1 MLYLLLSRFAD
12 QFQGFNLFRYITFRS
27 GGAVVTALLISL
39 VFGTSVIAWL
49 RSMQGEGQP
58 IRTDGPQGHLVRKK
72 GTPTMGGFLILL
84 ALTISTL
91 VWGDLG
97 NAYVWI
103 VIGMTV
109 TFGLIG
115 FLDDYRKLTRR
126 SHHGVPG
133 RVKLLLEIL
142 MAVGAC
148 IALAFLMRPPIANTI
163 AIPFVKN
170 IVLNVGWFFLPFGIL
185 VITGASNAV
194 NLTDGLDGLAI
205 GPSMIATGCFAF
217 IAYAVGNANFANY
230 LQLHHVPGAD
240 ELTVFCGAMV
250 GRGLAKSG
258 RAGAGALAA
267 GGADIVAWD
276 DNPKARGALAAQLAV
291 RDLATA
297 DWRNIAAVV
306 LSPGIP
312 HSFPEPHPAVTR
324 ARDAGAAIIGDLEL
338 LGRAQPEARYIGIT
352 GTNGK
357 STTTALIGH
366 ILAAAGQ
373 RVEVGGNLGTPAL
386 SLAPLGRDGSYV
398 IEASSFQ
405 LELITTLAFDIALL
419 LNITP
424 DHLDRHGTMEGYVA
438 AKRHI
443 FARQNKAATAIVGVD
458 DAICRDLCDE
468 LRRIGPARVV
478 PISVLQPVSGG
489 VYVDQ
494 GWLVDAMGGQ
504 PVRVLDLGLA
514 ERLPGA
520 HNWQNAA
527 AAYAA
532 ARVSGVDTAAAT
544 AAICSFRGLV
554 EELREASSR

>member
-1 MLYLLLSRFAD
+1 MIVVD
-12 QFQGFNLFRYITFRS
+12 DFRGRP
-27 GGAVVTALLISL
+27 V
-39 VFGTSVIAWL
+39 
-49 RSMQGEGQP
+49 
-58 IRTDGPQGHLVRKK
+58 
-72 GTPTMGGFLILL
+72 
-84 ALTISTL
+84 
-91 VWGDLG
+91 
-97 NAYVWI
+97 
-103 VIGMTV
+103 
-109 TFGLIG
+109 
-115 FLDDYRKLTRR
+115 
-126 SHHGVPG
+126 GV
-133 RVKLLLEIL
+133 L
-142 MAVGAC
+142 
-148 IALAFLMRPPIANTI
+148 
-163 AIPFVKN
+163 
-170 IVLNVGWFFLPFGIL
+170 
-185 VITGASNAV
+185 
-194 NLTDGLDGLAI
+194 
-205 GPSMIATGCFAF
+205 
-217 IAYAVGNANFANY
+217 
-230 LQLHHVPGAD
+230 
-240 ELTVFCGAMV
+240 
-250 GRGLAKSG
+250 GLAKSG
-258 RAGAGALAA
+258 RAAAQALAA
-267 GGADIVAWD
+267 GGAEILAWD
-276 DNPKARGALAAQLAV
+276 DNPKAREALAAQLPI

-297 DWRNIAAVV
+297 DWRNIAALV

-458 DAICRDLCDE
+458 AAICRALCDE
-468 LRRIGPARVV
+468 LRCTGPARVV

-544 AAICSFRGLV
+544 AAICSFPGLAHRQELVGTIDGVRYINDSKATNADATEKALLCYPAIYWIAGGLAKAGGIEPLAPYFGRLRHTFLIGRATEEFAATLEGSVPFTRCGDLATAVAAASAQARHDGVPGAVVLLSPACASYDQFKNFEERGDIFRGLV

>member
-1 MLYLLLSRFAD
+1 MIVVD
-12 QFQGFNLFRYITFRS
+12 DFRGRP
-27 GGAVVTALLISL
+27 V
-39 VFGTSVIAWL
+39 
-49 RSMQGEGQP
+49 
-58 IRTDGPQGHLVRKK
+58 
-72 GTPTMGGFLILL
+72 
-84 ALTISTL
+84 
-91 VWGDLG
+91 
-97 NAYVWI
+97 
-103 VIGMTV
+103 
-109 TFGLIG
+109 
-115 FLDDYRKLTRR
+115 
-126 SHHGVPG
+126 GV
-133 RVKLLLEIL
+133 L
-142 MAVGAC
+142 
-148 IALAFLMRPPIANTI
+148 
-163 AIPFVKN
+163 
-170 IVLNVGWFFLPFGIL
+170 
-185 VITGASNAV
+185 
-194 NLTDGLDGLAI
+194 
-205 GPSMIATGCFAF
+205 
-217 IAYAVGNANFANY
+217 
-230 LQLHHVPGAD
+230 
-240 ELTVFCGAMV
+240 
-250 GRGLAKSG
+250 GLAKSG
-258 RAGAGALAA
+258 RAAAQALAA
-267 GGADIVAWD
+267 GGAEILAWD
-276 DNPKARGALAAQLAV
+276 DNPKAREALAAQLPI

-297 DWRNIAAVV
+297 DWRNIAALV

-312 HSFPEPHPAVTR
+312 HSFPEPHSAVTR

-468 LRRIGPARVV
+468 LRRTGPARVV

-494 GWLVDAMGGQ
+494 GWLIDTMSGQ

-544 AAICSFRGLV
+544 AAICSFPGLAHRQELVGTIDGVRYINDSKATNADATEKALLCYPAIYWIAGGLAKAGGIEPLAPHFGRLRHTFLIGRATEEFAATLEGSVPFTRCGDLATAVAAASAQARHDGVPGAVVLLSPACASYDQFKNFEERGDIFRSLV
-554 EELREASSR
+554 EGLREALSR

>member
-1 MLYLLLSRFAD
+1 MIVVD
-12 QFQGFNLFRYITFRS
+12 DFRGRP
-27 GGAVVTALLISL
+27 V
-39 VFGTSVIAWL
+39 
-49 RSMQGEGQP
+49 
-58 IRTDGPQGHLVRKK
+58 
-72 GTPTMGGFLILL
+72 
-84 ALTISTL
+84 
-91 VWGDLG
+91 
-97 NAYVWI
+97 
-103 VIGMTV
+103 
-109 TFGLIG
+109 
-115 FLDDYRKLTRR
+115 
-126 SHHGVPG
+126 GV
-133 RVKLLLEIL
+133 L
-142 MAVGAC
+142 
-148 IALAFLMRPPIANTI
+148 
-163 AIPFVKN
+163 
-170 IVLNVGWFFLPFGIL
+170 
-185 VITGASNAV
+185 
-194 NLTDGLDGLAI
+194 
-205 GPSMIATGCFAF
+205 
-217 IAYAVGNANFANY
+217 
-230 LQLHHVPGAD
+230 
-240 ELTVFCGAMV
+240 
-250 GRGLAKSG
+250 GLAKSG
-258 RAGAGALAA
+258 RAAAQALAA
-267 GGADIVAWD
+267 GGAEIQAWD
-276 DNPKARGALAAQLAV
+276 DNPKVREALAAELPI

-297 DWRNIAAVV
+297 DWRNIAALV

-443 FARQNKAATAIVGVD
+443 FVRQNKAATAIVGVD

-468 LRRIGPARVV
+468 LRRTGPARVV

-544 AAICSFRGLV
+544 AAICSFPGLAHRQELVGTIDGVRYINDSKATNADATEKALLCYPAIYWIAGGLAKAGGIEPLAPYFGRLRHTFLIGRATEEFAATLEGSVPFTRCGDLATAVAAASAQARHDGVPGAVVLLSPACASYDQFKNFEERGDIFRSLV
-554 EELREASSR
+554 EGLREALSR